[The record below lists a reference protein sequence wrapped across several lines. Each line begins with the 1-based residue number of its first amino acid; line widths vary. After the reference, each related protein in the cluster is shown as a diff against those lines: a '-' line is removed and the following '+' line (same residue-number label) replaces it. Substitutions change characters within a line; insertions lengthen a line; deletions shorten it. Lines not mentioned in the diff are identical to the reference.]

1 MADAEAEEDAS
12 ASSIA
17 SSARRYDGAED
28 AEDSEENIRPP
39 RIVVGKTAGRGRGVF
54 AARDFLPG
62 EVIEVCPVIVSAGA
76 GDEGRIDRTNFFNY
90 YFGWGEGERACAIAL
105 GYGSLYNHSYHPNA
119 DHRRD
124 FAAGT
129 ITVTAYRPIRAGEE
143 ITINYTGEIDCRDP
157 VWFEVVE
164 KERK

>member
-1 MADAEAEEDAS
+1 MADAEAEEGAS
-12 ASSIA
+12 TSSIM
-17 SSARRYDGAED
+17 SSVRRHGD
-28 AEDSEENIRPP
+28 AESTDTEENIHPP
-39 RIVVGKTAGRGRGVF
+39 YIVVGETTEKGRGVF

-76 GDEGRIDRTNFFNY
+76 RDEDLIDRTNFYNY
-90 YFGWGEGERACAIAL
+90 YFAWGEDDRACAIAL

-129 ITVTAYRPIRAGEE
+129 ITVTAYRHIRAGEE
-143 ITINYTGEIDCRDP
+143 ITINYTGPVDCRDP
-157 VWFEVVE
+157 VWFDVAGEE
-164 KERK
+164 

>member
-1 MADAEAEEDAS
+1 MADTEAEEGAS
-12 ASSIA
+12 ASSIV
-17 SSARRYDGAED
+17 SSERLHDSAEGADIEGQ
-28 AEDSEENIRPP
+28 IHPP
-39 RIVVGKTAGRGRGVF
+39 DIVVGETAGRGRGVF

-76 GDEGRIDRTNFFNY
+76 ADEGLIERTNFFNY
-90 YFGWGEGERACAIAL
+90 YFGWGEDERACAIAL

-129 ITVTAYRPIRAGEE
+129 ITVTAYRHIRAGEE

-157 VWFEVVE
+157 VWFDVVDE
-164 KERK
+164 E